1 MRQARIARFEK
12 VSFNQ
17 FEKDWKK
24 CFPDDPAEKVRGIYD
39 AIKLFDKAVGPWQLT
54 RLRLHVFWQNLFN

>member
-1 MRQARIARFEK
+1 MK
-12 VSFNQ
+12 YH
-17 FEKDWKK
+17 
-24 CFPDDPAEKVRGIYD
+24 RGMYDAVAVNRERIYD